1 MLKSTAQ
8 KMKLKWM
15 KAEVGPNRIILF
27 TLFYKSGRGTPV
39 HQQCVYPFRFT
50 GLKAWFHGVSF
61 PPKSSKNK
69 EMWIVYVLHHNI
81 LLTLSLMLF
90 LQILLT
96 CILALWSNT
105 CQSGMWH
112 WENYSSKQAYTLST
126 FNFCLSLKSSHC
138 LASMNLL
145 GIASNNYTSIFGAE
159 KWRNSGENFICRSL
173 VFTTEKL

>member
-1 MLKSTAQ
+1 MDESWSWAKPHHSLHPVLQVRPRNTCTSAMLVS
-8 KMKLKWM
+8 
-15 KAEVGPNRIILF
+15 VP
-27 TLFYKSGRGTPV
+27 FYWTEGMISWSELSP
-39 HQQCVYPFRFT
+39 Q
-50 GLKAWFHGVSF
+50 
-61 PPKSSKNK
+61 SSKNK